1 MRVLA
6 IGALF
11 NRRDMGL
18 SGSAR
23 LTFIGAVAVALGI
36 VVAGFALDSQNRA
49 TKRIALQER
58 TQQDV
63 QLIQASLTS
72 RLLADF
78 SVVEHLAVVM
88 DSHENL
94 TIEELRDL
102 STGILQRNP
111 HFVSVGLAPD
121 QVIRTVWPATA
132 GRKRIGA
139 VIDTDRRTPTFQ
151 QTEDGNFLLHLPVTL
166 SKKGVNSY
174 WGVIEIVL
182 DETAFFE
189 RTGLLRSNAE
199 GNQKRYLG
207 LDHLDIAIHDIGA
220 SAGAEPIFGVS
231 AVSDRQPTIGRIQH
245 PGGIWEIRAVPHDGW
260 DQPPENQIPFRLV
273 IIVAG
278 CAIIIPIFIATLL
291 IGERNRN
298 IAKLKLREQK
308 LLELSERFNLAM
320 ESSNIG
326 IWEVK
331 EDGHRLYWDDRAAA
345 LHGLPASETENDD
358 RLSDWMDAVHPEDR
372 VIAEAHFFQ
381 CSCAQSGKTCEEV
394 YRIQMKDG
402 SIRYLRSV
410 GAQSESTGESR
421 ITGIVWDVTADILVT
436 HTLQNAKET
445 SDIKNAELELALDEL
460 SSREQQLEELSR
472 RFDLALASYNCG
484 IWEADPVD
492 GGAMWDERMNQLY
505 GMPYA
510 SGFVTEAQWLDCLEP
525 ENRQQVLDDTHK
537 AIARGTTLQSV
548 QHVVLPDGSFR
559 FVRSVGQLHTTRE
572 GKQKIIGIAFD
583 VTTDMLLTE
592 ELKVAKEEA
601 DARNV
606 ELEIVKN
613 RIEFN
618 SLHDPLTGLA
628 NRRKLD
634 MELDALTRN
643 GQGLRHKFS
652 ILHLDLDRFKE
663 INDTLGHA
671 AGDAML
677 VNASKILTRNVRSD
691 DIVARIGGDEFVI
704 LSRNNTNA
712 EHLSTLSARIIE
724 EMSVPIDFEGFSC
737 RCGVSI
743 GIAQAQGIGIDAR
756 KVLINADIALYQA
769 KATGRNCY
777 EFFTQNLQANIVKTK
792 RMADEILAGLDH
804 DEFTVWYQPQF
815 CANTMQLTGAEALVR
830 WQHPERGILA
840 SNVFLKIAEEL
851 NVMARIDQLV
861 LEKSLSDKMR
871 WAAMGIRVPK
881 VSVNVSS
888 KRLHDAALIESLKG
902 LNITPG
908 EISFEL
914 VESIFLDE
922 SDDIAA
928 HNIDRIKDLGID
940 IEIDDFGTG
949 HTSIVSL
956 LKLKPKRLKIDRQLV
971 MPIVTSPQE
980 RSLVRS
986 IIDIARSLGV
996 ETVAEG
1002 VETAEHADLLR
1013 QLGCDLLQGYA
1024 FAKPLPFDEF
1034 SRLASR
1040 AVWQK
1045 AS

>member
-1 MRVLA
+1 M
-6 IGALF
+6 
-11 NRRDMGL
+11 
-18 SGSAR
+18 
-23 LTFIGAVAVALGI
+23 FIGAVAVALGI
-36 VVAGFALDSQNRA
+36 VAAGFMLDSDHRA
-49 TKRIALQER
+49 TKRAALQER
-58 TQQDV
+58 TRQDV
-63 QLIQASLTS
+63 QLIQASLNS

-94 TIEELRDL
+94 TIEELQEL
-102 STGILQRNP
+102 STGILERNP
-111 HFVSVGLAPD
+111 HFLSLGMAPD
-121 QVIRTVWPATA
+121 QVIRSVWPADA

-139 VIDTDRRTPTFQ
+139 VIETDRKTPTLR

-166 SKKGVNSY
+166 HTKGVSTY

-182 DETAFFE
+182 DNNAFFE
-189 RTGLLRSNAE
+189 RSGLLHSTAKD
-199 GNQKRYLG
+199 QQDRYLG
-207 LDHLDIAIHDIGA
+207 LDHLDIAIHDISASVGGA
-220 SAGAEPIFGVS
+220 SVGGALAGGNPIFGAQ
-231 AVSDRQPTIGRIQH
+231 AVSDREPAIGQIRH
-245 PGGIWEIRAVPHDGW
+245 PGGVWEIRAVPHDGW
-260 DQPPENQIPFRLV
+260 DQAPENQVPFRLV
-273 IIVAG
+273 IIIAG

-291 IGERNRN
+291 IAERNRN
-298 IAKLKLREQK
+298 IAKLKLREEK

-331 EDGHRLYWDDRAAA
+331 EDGHRLFWDDRAAA
-345 LHGLPASETENDD
+345 LHGLTPSRAESDD
-358 RLSDWMDAVHPEDR
+358 RLADWMEAVHPEDR
-372 VIAEAHFFQ
+372 VLAEAHFFQ
-381 CSCAQSGKTCEEV
+381 CSCAQDGKTCEEV
-394 YRIQMKDG
+394 YRIRMQDG
-402 SIRYLRSV
+402 SVRYLRSV
-410 GAQSESTGESR
+410 GAHSESTGESR
-421 ITGIVWDVTADILVT
+421 VTGIVWDVTADVLVT

-492 GGAMWDERMNQLY
+492 GGAIWDERMMQLY
-505 GMPYA
+505 GISFA
-510 SGFVTEAQWLDCLEP
+510 SGVVTEEQWLNCLEP
-525 ENRQQVLDDTHK
+525 ENRQQTLEDTQR

-559 FVRSVGQLHTTRE
+559 FVRSVGQLHTTRD
-572 GKQKIIGIAFD
+572 GRRKIIGIAFD
-583 VTTDMLLTE
+583 VTADMLLTE

-628 NRRKLD
+628 NRRRLD
-634 MELDALTRN
+634 MELDSLTRN

-677 VNASKILTRNVRSD
+677 VNASRILTRNVRAD
-691 DIVARIGGDEFVI
+691 DLVARIGGDEFVI
-704 LSRNNTNA
+704 LSHNNTNA

-756 KVLINADIALYQA
+756 KVLVNADIALYQA
-769 KATGRNCY
+769 KATGRNCF
-777 EFFTQNLQANIVKTK
+777 EFFTPNLQAHIVKTK
-792 RMADEILAGLDH
+792 RMADEILAGLDN

-815 CANTMQLTGAEALVR
+815 SANTMQLTGAEALVR

-888 KRLHDAALIESLKG
+888 KRLHDATLIDCLKG

-922 SDDIAA
+922 NDDLTTA
-928 HNIDRIKDLGID
+928 NIDRIKDLGID

-971 MPIVTSPQE
+971 MPIVSSPQE

-1002 VETAEHADLLR
+1002 VETGEHAELLR
-1013 QLGCDLLQGYA
+1013 QLGVDLLQGYA

-1040 AVWQK
+1040 PVWQK